1 MAVSMIEDLKSCF
14 LLQRLS
20 DAQIERVAQHSQRG
34 RLQEGQALFSQGD
47 PAERFFLVL
56 RGQIKLYRLSTN
68 GNEKIIEIIGP
79 GNTFAEAMMFLD
91 RPSYPVCATA
101 LTPCDLISIESK
113 DFRSML
119 SESVGTCFI
128 LLGDVSQRLR
138 GLIRQIDE
146 LTLHTATNRVAA
158 FLLKKSRDEGKEFEL
173 EVPKGVLASRLSVK
187 PETFS
192 RIIKQ
197 LGERGIVSVSGSRVR
212 VLKLE
217 ALEVLAEVTGLEDS
231 GPAAA
236 ATSTYPCPPIKSSR
250 G

>member
-1 MAVSMIEDLKSCF
+1 MAITVIEDLKSCF

-20 DAQIERVAQHSQRG
+20 DEQIERVAQRATRV
-34 RLQEGQALFSQGD
+34 RLGEGQALFSQGD

-56 RGQIKLYRLSTN
+56 RGQIKLYRLSPN

-91 RPSYPVCATA
+91 RPAYPVCATA
-101 LTPCDLISIESK
+101 LNACELISIESK
-113 DFRSML
+113 DFRNML

-158 FLLKKSRDEGKEFEL
+158 FLLQKAREEGKVFEL
-173 EVPKGVLASRLSVK
+173 NVSKQVLASRMSVK

-197 LGERGIVSVSGSRVR
+197 LSERGIVSVLGSRVL
-212 VLKLE
+212 VLKID
-217 ALEVLAEVTGLEDS
+217 ALEILAEVTGLEDS

-236 ATSTYPCPPIKSSR
+236 ATSVYPCPPFRPKR
-250 G
+250 D